1 MMRRGSALALLVR
14 VRRAG
19 ATGAG
24 ESYPSRTVTIEVPF
38 AAGGGSDL
46 LARLVAQKL
55 EEKLGKP
62 FIVENR
68 PGAATTLAAMQV
80 VRAAPDG
87 YTLMQATS
95 STMAINVSMLKK
107 MPYEPLKDL
116 VPVAL
121 LSSSPFFL
129 VVNKDLPFKSVADLI
144 AAAKAKPNSLNYG
157 SGGPGSMHHLS
168 TELLQSLA
176 GIQMTHVPYKGTPP
190 AMNDL
195 IAGHI
200 QVLFGDTT
208 STLAV
213 HPAGHRPRARRHHGQ
228 AQPRGAGRSGGRRD
242 GAGLRIRVVADAGRA
257 RRDAAG
263 GHRAAQPRGPRDL
276 QRSGGDRR
284 AGAPRHRPG
293 AHRHAGRG
301 RGFVKKEIVRWG
313 DVVRRAGLEAQ
324 PVTPGKFCMM
334 MEGFKR
340 TEIKTSGANIVT
352 VHGGNGPPLLLMHGN
367 PFTHLSWHKFAP
379 RLAKEF
385 TVVCTDLRGYGDS
398 SKPPAATITRTIR
411 SATWRSTTSR

>member
-1 MMRRGSALALLVR
+1 MTYCEALLWML
-14 VRRAG
+14 ASDL
-19 ATGAG
+19 AAFAAAPAQAQQ
-24 ESYPSRTVTIEVPF
+24 YPSRPVTIVVPF

-62 FIVENR
+62 FIIENR

-95 STMAINVSMLKK
+95 STMAINVSMSKK

-129 VVNKDLPFKSVADLI
+129 VVNNDSPVKSVADLI
-144 AAAKAKPNSLNYG
+144 ALAKAKPNGLNYG

-176 GIQMTHVPYKGTPP
+176 GIQMTHVPYKATPP

-195 IAGHI
+195 LAGHI

-208 STLAV
+208 STLPFIQQGTVRALAV
-213 HPAGHRPRARRHHGQ
+213 TTAKRSPAAPDIPA
-228 AQPRGAGRSGGRRD
+228 
-242 GAGLRIRVVADAGRA
+242 VAETVPGFESASWQMLVA
-257 RRDAAG
+257 
-263 GHRAAQPRGPRDL
+263 
-276 QRSGGDRR
+276 
-284 AGAPRHRPG
+284 PG
-293 AHRHAGRG
+293 ATPPEVIALLNREVHAIFSNPAVIAELSAAASVPALTGKPAEVQD
-301 RGFVKKEIVRWG
+301 FVKQEIVRWS
-313 DVVRRAGLEAQ
+313 DVVRRAGLEGSQ
-324 PVTPGKFCMM
+324 
-334 MEGFKR
+334 
-340 TEIKTSGANIVT
+340 
-352 VHGGNGPPLLLMHGN
+352 
-367 PFTHLSWHKFAP
+367 
-379 RLAKEF
+379 
-385 TVVCTDLRGYGDS
+385 
-398 SKPPAATITRTIR
+398 
-411 SATWRSTTSR
+411 